1 MVSSQ
6 ENDDRPA
13 PHRRAPRL
21 TAMGFLA
28 GLMSQYCGGYPA
40 LSMLVRLAQLQSRVQ

>member
-6 ENDDRPA
+6 ENDDQLRIGALPQ
-13 PHRRAPRL
+13 L

-28 GLMSQYCGGYPA
+28 GLMSQSFGGYPT
-40 LSMLVRLAQLQSRVQ
+40 LSVIVRLAQLQSRVR